1 MISFFRVIWTILF
14 VRGRTEQPQYRESIV
29 SYRYS
34 SSESGEGGQG
44 PPYEKAGDALRKIW
58 IKPLKETKLGVARA
72 LFDPWKTPLKLELAW
87 LPAAVQGRSQRL

>member
-34 SSESGEGGQG
+34 SSESGEGG
-44 PPYEKAGDALRKIW
+44 K
-58 IKPLKETKLGVARA
+58 
-72 LFDPWKTPLKLELAW
+72 DPHMKRPGMPSGRFELN
-87 LPAAVQGRSQRL
+87 P